1 MIAVADAGPLHYLVL
16 IGAVP
21 VLEPL
26 YKRLLVPKA
35 VVAELQEPNTPAMVR
50 AWIAQPP
57 QWCEIPPDPPF
68 DPTLLFLDAGERA
81 AITMAI
87 AVGADR
93 LLIDE
98 HAGRVECE
106 KRHLPVIGTL
116 GVLVEAHRGGLHDFE
131 LALSRLRQTNF
142 YVSDRLIARVRQQ
155 L

>member
-68 DPTLLFLDAGERA
+68 DPTLLFLDAGAVATRHFVTSSRCGRLATERVA
-81 AITMAI
+81 LATPC
-87 AVGADR
+87 R
-93 LLIDE
+93 SE
-98 HAGRVECE
+98 
-106 KRHLPVIGTL
+106 
-116 GVLVEAHRGGLHDFE
+116 DFE
-131 LALSRLRQTNF
+131 YFLQLEGGE
-142 YVSDRLIARVRQQ
+142 SDI
-155 L
+155 